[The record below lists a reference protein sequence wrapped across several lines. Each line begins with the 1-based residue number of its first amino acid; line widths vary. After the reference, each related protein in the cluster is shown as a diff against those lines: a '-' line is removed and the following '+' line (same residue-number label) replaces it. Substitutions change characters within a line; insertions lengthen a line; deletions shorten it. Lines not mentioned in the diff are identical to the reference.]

1 MTMSGFE
8 TLLYEKSPQ
17 KVGTIT
23 LNRPDAMNTFNGT
36 MCAEF
41 SALWR
46 TIAEDEEVNA
56 VVLRASPGR
65 AFSAGMDVW
74 NPGNYLGSEQ
84 LWNKRDPGERLGPK
98 SNLCWKPVITAVHGI
113 CAGGA
118 FYWLNESDITVCSE
132 DAQFFDPHVTY
143 GMTSAL
149 EPIGLRWRVALPE
162 VLRMAL
168 MGNDE
173 RIGAQTALR
182 ISLVTEVVSAEQLW
196 NRAHEIAVTIA
207 QKPSV
212 ATQGTVRAIWES
224 LDSTRTASL
233 NTALKY
239 CLLGNETGRK
249 QVSRND
255 LMDARK
261 SFRVR

>member
-1 MTMSGFE
+1 MTQLETILFE
-8 TLLYEKSPQ
+8 TTPD

-23 LNRPDAMNTFNGT
+23 INRPDKLNSFNGA

-41 SALWR
+41 QTLWTR
-46 TIAEDEEVNA
+46 IAEDDDVNA

-65 AFSAGMDVW
+65 AFSTGMDVW
-74 NPGNYLGSEQ
+74 NPGNYLGSEK

-98 SNLCWKPVITAVHGI
+98 RNRCWKPLIAAVHGM

-118 FYWLNESDITVCSE
+118 FYWLNESDIVICSS
-132 DAQFFDPHVTY
+132 DAEFFDPHVTY
-143 GMTSAL
+143 GLTAAL
-149 EPIGLRWRVALPE
+149 EPIGMRWKTALPE

-173 RIGAQTALR
+173 RIGAETALR
-182 ISLVTEVVSAEQLW
+182 ISLVTEVVQPDQLW
-196 NRAHEIAVTIA
+196 TRAHEIAALIA

-212 ATQGTVRAIWES
+212 ATQGTVRAVWES
-224 LDSTRTASL
+224 LDMTRTAGL
-233 NTALKY
+233 DTALKY

-249 QVSRND
+249 AVSREA
-255 LMDARK
+255 LMK
-261 SFRVR
+261 TTKNYRVR

>member
-1 MTMSGFE
+1 MSGFE
-8 TLLYEKSPQ
+8 TILYDKSPD

-23 LNRPDAMNTFNGT
+23 LNRPDAMNSFNGT
-36 MCAEF
+36 MCEEF
-41 SALWR
+41 SRLWQE
-46 TIAEDEEVNA
+46 IAEDDAVNT
-56 VVLRASPGR
+56 VVLRAAPGR
-65 AFSAGMDVW
+65 AFSAGLDVW
-74 NPGNYLGSEQ
+74 NPGNHLGSEK

-98 SNLCWKPVITAVHGI
+98 NNLCWKPVIAAVHGI

-118 FYWLNESDITVCSE
+118 LYWLNESDIVICSQ

-143 GMTSAL
+143 GMTAAL

-173 RIGAQTALR
+173 RISAETALR
-182 ISLVTEVVSAEQLW
+182 ISLVTEIVPGEQLW
-196 NRAHEIAVTIA
+196 DRAHEIAATIA

-224 LDSTRTASL
+224 LDTTRTAGL
-233 NTALKY
+233 NTGLKY
-239 CLLGNETGRK
+239 CQLGNEIGRNE
-249 QVSRND
+249 VSRTD
-255 LMDARK
+255 LMSARK
-261 SFRVR
+261 PYRLR